1 MAYKLEVYSSFCAT
15 AIFEINGIPARSED
29 FGYQG
34 DENPEDAEEYGCG
47 NMTFTPS
54 EPTTDVLEKYK
65 ITEEDYWLIASQLE
79 ESLSFGNCGMCV

>member
-15 AIFEINGIPARSED
+15 VIFEINGIPACSSD

-47 NMTFTPS
+47 NMAFTPID
-54 EPTTDVLEKYK
+54 PTAEVLAKYK
-65 ITEEDYWLIASQLE
+65 ITEDDYLAISLHLE
-79 ESLSFGNCGMCV
+79 KELSFGSCGMCV